1 MSDER
6 TLFESD
12 SQENVENVARF
23 LHQLA
28 DAMIQRDKQVQLRKG
43 EDTFSFFVPDIV
55 SFEVEFEEEET
66 DEGLA
71 RELEIEIAW
80 LEPAAPAGEEEE

>member
-28 DAMIQRDKQVQLRKG
+28 DAMVQRDKQVQLRKG
-43 EDTFSFFVPDIV
+43 EDTFTFFVPAVV

-71 RELEIEIAW
+71 RELEIEIGW